1 MLKDGEKR
9 VKVTFTSPSGNW
21 MFSSNVL
28 FSGAEAIVNSLSR
41 YINKFVID
49 SKDPYNIRVVVPDD
63 YSPTLVTNI
72 QAINLEYARHGVL
85 KLSEV
90 FDKDVYVETDFDPK
104 DQVQGF
110 NYVSDFIELTDKKKK
125 SGGVRAY
132 KQLSLFDDFTNEEGN
147 ASPSTEEKTPTD
159 SNPES
164 DDDDSV
170 AADRPSE
177 EASEPVHYAGN
188 DDDSSM
194 IDDYPEFDDDGN
206 WVPDERP
213 DEGNTNP
220 SCYTYDADTDSQ
232 IVDNYSDVD
241 DDAGNWVPDE
251 RPNVD
256 RSGSIYYVDH
266 SNDQIVDDDDWQ
278 CGYFVAGD
286 SGFPFFGDY
295 PGFDDGNES
304 NKNSYGLHGKNQDK
318 ETHDDPDLQG

>member
-90 FDKDVYVETDFDPK
+90 FDEGVYVETDFDPK

-147 ASPSTEEKTPTD
+147 ASPSTEENTPTD

-194 IDDYPEFDDDGN
+194 IEDYPEFDDDGDSDDN
-206 WVPDERP
+206 VGKGPFGSHDQNQAHSEPDR
-213 DEGNTNP
+213 
-220 SCYTYDADTDSQ
+220 Q
-232 IVDNYSDVD
+232 
-241 DDAGNWVPDE
+241 
-251 RPNVD
+251 R
-256 RSGSIYYVDH
+256 
-266 SNDQIVDDDDWQ
+266 
-278 CGYFVAGD
+278 
-286 SGFPFFGDY
+286 
-295 PGFDDGNES
+295 
-304 NKNSYGLHGKNQDK
+304 
-318 ETHDDPDLQG
+318 